1 MEAVL
6 VLLLQVIL
14 ISVHVI
20 SCILFSEG
28 RVNIFIAKVI
38 SAVLQCDRNLNVCC
52 LHRCT
57 QNFSLGGEGDP
68 EAVYIICV

>member
-1 MEAVL
+1 
-6 VLLLQVIL
+6 VLLKVTL

-38 SAVLQCDRNLNVCC
+38 SAVLQCDRNLICPVSIGAPRMF
-52 LHRCT
+52 L
-57 QNFSLGGEGDP
+57 LGERTTP
-68 EAVYIICV
+68 RLFI